1 MRTSN
6 CSHSFVTFNF
16 ESKDGTPIT
25 QCQASSSTCGQ
36 QLQDGMTCGC
46 VLSASGFNHYHLIFE
61 GKKDP
66 YDEGKL
72 TCSANCAPLP
82 VDGAICK
89 PLIFG
94 EFHHLN
100 NNSYIYVNQVKLIN
114 LYIMDLSDIVRH
126 HIVYLFLI

>member
-1 MRTSN
+1 
-6 CSHSFVTFNF
+6 
-16 ESKDGTPIT
+16 
-25 QCQASSSTCGQ
+25 
-36 QLQDGMTCGC
+36 MTCGC

-89 PLIFG
+89 PLIFAG
-94 EFHHLN
+94 SGASMHVFRTAIVA
-100 NNSYIYVNQVKLIN
+100 SMSGIIALISA
-114 LYIMDLSDIVRH
+114 DFS
-126 HIVYLFLI
+126 